1 MYGRR
6 MAERDSQAVV
16 LGAGLAGLL
25 AARVLSEFYGSV
37 TVVERD
43 ALPGHAVQRTGVP
56 QGRHLHSL
64 LSRGTRVIAELF
76 PGILGELA
84 AAGAVVDDGDDLSRL
99 YVRVGRHELNRT
111 GRLADPESL
120 AAYQSSRPFL
130 EFHLRRRVGA
140 LENVTILDRRN
151 IVAPVL
157 TGDTVTGVR
166 IINRDTGIS
175 STLAAGLVV
184 DATGRAGR
192 TAHFLA
198 SQGYGVVPEEQ
209 VASITGYS
217 SQLLRIPPGR
227 IRERMAF
234 INQGPRAPGALLVAY
249 EDDTWMLAISRPT
262 ELGRPPVDFTEMMDT
277 AAQLLPQG
285 IMAGVRDAVPVGEIS
300 VSRNTA
306 AVWRRYDRMAR
317 LPSGLVILGDALCSL
332 NPLYGQGM
340 TMAALQALALRDC
353 LRADDADVSRRF
365 FLAAAER
372 IGPVWSAN
380 RTNDR
385 PPSADDGHRRAA
397 AWTQRAVLKAAAT
410 DIVVAER
417 IMRVRGLVDPPDR
430 LRDPALFV
438 RVLLANLRSTPRL
451 TSAPVHSTISH
462 SDEQAIR
469 ALVDRQAHRRRGR
482 TEITR
487 LRHLT
492 PDVVLI
498 QARAAIAGRLHRMTR
513 RNTSVAVRTD
523 DGWQLAFSQNTASW
537 RFTHA

>member
-1 MYGRR
+1 
-6 MAERDSQAVV
+6 MAERSSQAVV

-43 ALPGHAVQRTGVP
+43 ALPDHAEQRTGVP

-64 LSRGTRVIAELF
+64 LSRGTQVIGELF
-76 PGILGELA
+76 PGILDELA
-84 AAGAVVDDGDDLSRL
+84 AAGAVVDRGHDLSRL
-99 YVRVGRHELNRT
+99 YVRVGHHELNRT
-111 GRLADPESL
+111 GRLADPEPL

-140 LENVTILDRRN
+140 LENVTILDRQN

-157 TGDTVTGVR
+157 AHDTVTGVR

-175 STLAAGLVV
+175 STLTAGLVV

-192 TAHFLA
+192 TSHFLA
-198 SQGYGVVPEEQ
+198 SQGYGAVPAEQ
-209 VASITGYS
+209 VASISGYS

-249 EDDTWMLAISRPT
+249 EDETWMLAVSYPA
-262 ELGRPPVDFTEMMDT
+262 ELGGPPSDFAEMMD
-277 AAQLLPQG
+277 AAARLLPEG
-285 IMAGVRDAVPVGEIS
+285 IMAGVRDGVPVGQIS
-300 VSRNTA
+300 VSRTTA
-306 AVWRRYDRMAR
+306 AVWRRYDQMSR
-317 LPSGLVILGDALCSL
+317 LPSGLVVLGDALCSL

-353 LRADDADVSRRF
+353 LRADGADVPRRF
-365 FLAAAER
+365 YLAAAEH

-380 RTNDR
+380 RANDR
-385 PPSADDGHRRAA
+385 PPAAGDRPRRMA
-397 AWTQRAVLKAAAT
+397 AWTQRAVLTAAAT
-410 DIVVAER
+410 DIVVAEQ
-417 IMRVRGLVDPPDR
+417 IMRVRGLLDPPDR
-430 LRDPALFV
+430 LRDPALLV
-438 RVLLANLRSTPRL
+438 RVLLANLRPAPRAA
-451 TSAPVHSTISH
+451 TASVHSTISH
-462 SDEQAIR
+462 ADETAIR
-469 ALVDRQAHRRRGR
+469 ALVDRQARRRRGR

-487 LRHLT
+487 LRYLT
-492 PDVVLI
+492 PDVALI

-523 DGWQLAFSQNTASW
+523 EGWQLAFSQNSASW